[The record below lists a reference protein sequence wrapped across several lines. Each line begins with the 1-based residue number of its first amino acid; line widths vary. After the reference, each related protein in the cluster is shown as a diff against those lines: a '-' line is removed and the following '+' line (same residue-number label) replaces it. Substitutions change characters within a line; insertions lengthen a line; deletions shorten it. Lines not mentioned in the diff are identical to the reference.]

1 MNLLAVLVLVAGW
14 AAAELRRREAERQ
27 RDALRRDAIQ
37 ILVRANVLLTDADR
51 LIRHHHATITTWQAL
66 HAPGASDLQ
75 EAASYVYSVNE
86 LTREGLRL
94 LDRRSDGRVP

>member
-37 ILVRANVLLTDADR
+37 ILVRANALLTDADR

-66 HAPGASDLQ
+66 HAPGASELQ
-75 EAASYVYSVNE
+75 EAASYVYSVGE